1 MVPVLTTSRAGLPS
15 TWTESLGAL
24 AIRASYRAT
33 NEIRASDQYDH
44 GEGTRDHNPASPSG
58 ACRRGDRMKCHL
70 AHLPARC
77 ADRPPLSGPDMMLVY
92 AWLAAPAARPKYR
105 RTFLFCGKNG
115 PRQRQALVLFL
126 RRGRSGRLPPFETV
140 TVTFQTSLP
149 QVLDIGRCRACA
161 VVSEGPSWT
170 CTR

>member
-77 ADRPPLSGPDMMLVY
+77 ADRPRSFSR
-92 AWLAAPAARPKYR
+92 LAPS
-105 RTFLFCGKNG
+105 
-115 PRQRQALVLFL
+115 
-126 RRGRSGRLPPFETV
+126 RGRLLPSAVYRQCSSIRLIASPAERFE
-140 TVTFQTSLP
+140 
-149 QVLDIGRCRACA
+149 LDFVWAENA
-161 VVSEGPSWT
+161 L
-170 CTR
+170 

>member
-1 MVPVLTTSRAGLPS
+1 
-15 TWTESLGAL
+15 
-24 AIRASYRAT
+24 
-33 NEIRASDQYDH
+33 
-44 GEGTRDHNPASPSG
+44 
-58 ACRRGDRMKCHL
+58 MKCHL

-161 VVSEGPSWT
+161 VVSERPSCT